1 MNVDDFK
8 SEVSNWIRSRT
19 TDRNLAMNQIFRFND
34 LFDLLHEGVTH
45 FWFRKSDGS
54 LRSAYGT
61 LDMEIIERH
70 GGVPEGD
77 ERKERPF
84 SGAVSYYDLE
94 MDAWRS
100 FKADSVQEVG
110 FSYGTEDC

>member
-1 MNVDDFK
+1 MNVDEFK

-19 TDRNLAMNQIFRFND
+19 TDADLAMSQIFRFND

-70 GGVPEGD
+70 GGVPEED

-84 SGAVSYYDLE
+84 SGVVSYYDLE
-94 MDAWRS
+94 KDAWRS
-100 FKADSVQEVG
+100 FKADSVQEVD
-110 FSYGTEDC
+110 FSYGAEV